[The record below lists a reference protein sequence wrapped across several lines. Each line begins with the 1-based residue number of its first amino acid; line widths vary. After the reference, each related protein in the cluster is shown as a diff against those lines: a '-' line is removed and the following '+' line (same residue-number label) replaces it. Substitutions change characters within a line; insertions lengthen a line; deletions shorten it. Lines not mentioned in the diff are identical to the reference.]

1 MSNRNHRFSA
11 RFAALAATTAVVA
24 SGLAA
29 TGASAQAPG
38 DDQRMRAL
46 ESHEQVQALKT
57 FSQALRSATQF

>member
-38 DDQRMRAL
+38 DDQRMRAQENL
-46 ESHEQVQALKT
+46 EQLRAQQT
-57 FSQALRSATQF
+57 FLQYVSKAAQI

>member
-29 TGASAQAPG
+29 TGASAQASG
-38 DDQRMRAL
+38 DYQEKLDA
-46 ESHEQVQALKT
+46 HKT
-57 FSQALRSATQF
+57 FSQYLSSATKI

>member
-46 ESHEQVQALKT
+46 EYQEQ
-57 FSQALRSATQF
+57 LRAQEAFLQFMKSATRI